1 VLSCTTIGWLQTE
14 TFIVSALRAL
24 DLVLGIFWGFGLC
37 LEVLVVK
44 YVNSRLSF
52 LDELSSLRKLVES
65 RFPSVNSRQF
75 DDILSKLAHYHY
87 NKKNLIVL
95 GLERDVYDYLVSKS
109 YNPFTIYRWLL
120 LERVPEEVRFQIRK
134 GELNQKEALRKAFRI
149 KQDKKDIAGES
160 LKKIGLELIK
170 RM

>member
-1 VLSCTTIGWLQTE
+1 MAV
-14 TFIVSALRAL
+14 
-24 DLVLGIFWGFGLC
+24 FWGFGLYS
-37 LEVLVVK
+37 EVLVVK

-52 LDELSSLRKLVES
+52 LDELSSLRDLVES
-65 RFPSVNSRQF
+65 RFSSVNGRQF

-87 NKKNLIVL
+87 NKKNSILL
-95 GLERDVYDYLVSKS
+95 GLEKDVYYYLIKQGH
-109 YNPFTIYRWLL
+109 NPFTVYRWML
-120 LERVPEEVRFQIRK
+120 LERVPEEVRFQISK